1 MTYFNGFALQGEE
14 HYFKQYMEEGD
25 YVISGF
31 SYGAIKAFQEA
42 SARTTR
48 VDKLQLFSPAFFQ
61 NRSEKFKRLQF
72 IGYQKDSGAYLA
84 KFTQNCFDPH
94 RAEVL
99 SYAAH
104 DLSQL
109 EELLSYEWNME
120 ALQALRSAGTQIEVY
135 LGGQDKISDV
145 EAAYEFFRSVATVT
159 LIKGAN
165 HFLQGDI
172 DE

>member
-1 MTYFNGFALQGEE
+1 MTYFNGFALQGEA

-31 SYGAIKAFQEA
+31 SYGAIKAFQDA

-61 NRSEKFKRLQF
+61 NRSEKFKRLQL
-72 IGYQKDSGAYLA
+72 IGYQKESQAYLA
-84 KFTQNCFDPH
+84 KFTQNCFDPY
-94 RAEVL
+94 RTEDL

-104 DLSQL
+104 DLAQL
-109 EELLSYEWNME
+109 EELLSYEWNRE
-120 ALQALRSAGTQIEVY
+120 ALQTLRDAGTEIEVY
-135 LGGQDKISDV
+135 LGELDKISDV
-145 EAAYEFFRSVATVT
+145 EAAYEFFRTVASVT

-165 HFLQGDI
+165 HFLQG
-172 DE
+172 ER